1 MWRPG
6 EEVGEGAA
14 EYQLQREQWRTNRDF
29 EITKCLQQF
38 CALLE
43 CVEFGFQHCI
53 QHASHTC
60 QPHMPATHATTF
72 IYHSK
77 KQSLSENCT
86 CVCMCVC
93 VCMVVCALTCFVAG
107 GMLGAPTDTVCGIDS
122 QAQLWAVTVVDRAR

>member
-1 MWRPG
+1 MLRNTNCRESNG
-6 EEVGEGAA
+6 GQIETLR
-14 EYQLQREQWRTNRDF
+14 LQNVFNNFVLYWNVWSLDF
-29 EITKCLQQF
+29 SIAFNMPAT
-38 CALLE
+38 
-43 CVEFGFQHCI
+43 
-53 QHASHTC
+53 HASHTC

-107 GMLGAPTDTVCGIDS
+107 SMLGAPTDTVCGIDS